1 MKSIISKIKSN
12 LKSKKGAEILQ
23 VVLIGGILLV
33 LIITLF
39 YPQIEQLFNN
49 IMTTISNWFTNT
61 GSQVFK

>member
-1 MKSIISKIKSN
+1 MKNLISKVKAN

>member
-1 MKSIISKIKSN
+1 MRIILSKIKSN
-12 LKSKKGAEILQ
+12 LKSQKGAEILQ
-23 VVLIGGILLV
+23 VVLISGILLV

-49 IMTTISNWFTNT
+49 IMNTISSWFTNT

>member
-1 MKSIISKIKSN
+1 MRKIVSKIKEN

-39 YPQIEQLFNN
+39 YPQIEQLFNT
-49 IMTTISNWFTNT
+49 IMSTISTWFTNT